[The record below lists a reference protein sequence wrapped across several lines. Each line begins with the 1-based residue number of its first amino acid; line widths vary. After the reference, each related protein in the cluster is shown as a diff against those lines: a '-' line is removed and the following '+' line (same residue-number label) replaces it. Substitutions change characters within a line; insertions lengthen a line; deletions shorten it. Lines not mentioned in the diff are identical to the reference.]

1 MKAYV
6 LTTGAVFGLITMAHI
21 ARVFAEGPH
30 LATDPVF
37 ILLTI
42 ATAALCFWACWL
54 LCLAPRA
61 RETVTR
67 RG

>member
-1 MKAYV
+1 VKAYV
-6 LTTGAVFGLITMAHI
+6 VTTGAVFGLITMAHI

-30 LATDPVF
+30 LAMDPVF
-37 ILLTI
+37 VLLTI
-42 ATAALCFWACWL
+42 ATACLCFWACWL
-54 LCLAPRA
+54 LWLSPRA